1 MYIYGDL
8 QKYTF
13 FDKLCVNF
21 ESSYK
26 TCVCSHILT
35 YF

>member
-1 MYIYGDL
+1 MYIYGDP

-13 FDKLCVNF
+13 FDKFCVNF

-26 TCVCSHILT
+26 TYVFSHILA
-35 YF
+35 